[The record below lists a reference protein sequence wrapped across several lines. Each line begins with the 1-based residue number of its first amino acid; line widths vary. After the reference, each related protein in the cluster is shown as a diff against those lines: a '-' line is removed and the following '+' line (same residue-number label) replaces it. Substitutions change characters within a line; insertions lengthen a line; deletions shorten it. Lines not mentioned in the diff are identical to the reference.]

1 MKILY
6 GVVGEGMGHAMRSRV
21 VLEHLVQ
28 SGHDVQVMASE
39 RAVDYLS
46 ARFQSVHRIHGMHII
61 YEENRVRRGKTL
73 WSNILR
79 GALAIPAQIRAYFD
93 LIDGFRPDVIISD
106 FESWTYLY
114 GKLHRLPVLSVDN
127 IQMINRCVHAPE
139 IINADRASFELARAF
154 VKGKLPHAH
163 HYLITTFYYPEVRKK
178 RTSLCPSILR
188 PEILSAHQRS
198 GDHLLVYQ
206 TAEGNEGLTT
216 ALSASGLEC
225 RIYGMRR
232 GLGTDVVE
240 GNLTYRPFSEGAFIA
255 DLATSRAVVAG
266 GGFTLMSESVF
277 LHKPMLSVPVVGQ
290 FEQTLNA
297 LYLEREG
304 FGRYAAAVT
313 ESALRSFL
321 DSLPACEE
329 RLSRYAQDGN
339 RLLFGALDEQ
349 LDALAAGV

>member
-39 RAVDYLS
+39 RAVDYLG
-46 ARFQSVHRIHGMHII
+46 ARLEFVHRIHGMHII
-61 YEENRVRRGKTL
+61 YDENRVRRGKTL
-73 WSNILR
+73 WSNILQ
-79 GALAIPAQIRAYFD
+79 GALAIPQQIRAYFD
-93 LIDGFRPDVIISD
+93 LIDGFRPEVIISD

-114 GKLHRLPVLSVDN
+114 GKLHRIPVLSVDN
-127 IQMINRCVHAPE
+127 IQMLNRCFHAPD
-139 IINADRASFELARAF
+139 IINADRVGFEVARAF

-178 RTSLCPSILR
+178 RTTLYPSILR
-188 PEILSAHQRS
+188 PEILSASPRA
-198 GDHLLVYQ
+198 GEHLLVYQ
-206 TAEGNEGLTT
+206 TAEGNEVLTR
-216 ALSASGLEC
+216 ALAASGLEC
-225 RIYGMRR
+225 RVYGMRR
-232 GLGTDVVE
+232 GLAEDVRE
-240 GNLTYRPFSEGAFIA
+240 GNLTYRPFSESAFIA

-277 LHKPMLSVPVVGQ
+277 LHKPMLSMPVVGQ

-304 FGRYAAAVT
+304 FGRHARALT

-321 DSLPACEE
+321 DALPACEE
-329 RLSRYAQDGN
+329 RLEGYVQDGN
-339 RLLFGALDEQ
+339 RLLFGALDEL